1 MCGKNLARKRY
12 SQPRPGSPPRVREK
26 PAWSSARFG
35 FCGITPACAGKTWSR
50 RSFSCPVKDH
60 PRVCGKNIQKL
71 TKTQG
76 MWGSPPRVREKHP
89 QSNAI
94 STVIRITPACAGK
107 TFSGVGSSGMCK
119 DHPRVC
125 GKNFVLS
132 SCYEAE

>member
-1 MCGKNLARKRY
+1 M
-12 SQPRPGSPPRVREK
+12 
-26 PAWSSARFG
+26 
-35 FCGITPACAGKTWSR
+35 
-50 RSFSCPVKDH
+50 
-60 PRVCGKNIQKL
+60 CGKNIQKL

-107 TFSGVGSSGMCK
+107 TCLGQLLHLVCRDHPRVCGKNNNFNAKDNGHPGSPPRVREKPRWVTNRPSVSGITPACAGKTFSGVGSSGMCK